1 VNHQLI
7 IAVAMGGAIGSIARY
22 LVGVGSG
29 KLFGF
34 DFPWGTLII
43 NIVGSFLIGVFVESF
58 ALRWDLSQF
67 WRVFLTV
74 GICGGFTT
82 FSTFSLD
89 AYLLMDRGQLAPAAA
104 YMAASVVLSIMGL
117 FAGLQLIRAVS

>member
-1 VNHQLI
+1 MNPQLI
-7 IAVAMGGAIGSIARY
+7 AAVAIGGAIGFVARY

-29 KLFGF
+29 KLFGLN
-34 DFPWGTLII
+34 FPWGTLAI

-58 ALRWDLSQF
+58 ALRWDLSQV
-67 WRVFLTV
+67 WRAFLTV

-89 AYLLMDRGQLAPAAA
+89 AYLLMDRGELGLAAA
-104 YMAASVVLSIMGL
+104 YLAGSVVRSIAGL
-117 FAGLQLIRAVS
+117 FAGLQLIRAIS

>member
-1 VNHQLI
+1 VNPQLI
-7 IAVAMGGAIGSIARY
+7 IAVAIGGAIGSIARY

-43 NIVGSFLIGVFVESF
+43 NIVGSFLIGAFVESF

-89 AYLLMDRGQLAPAAA
+89 AYLLMDRGQLVPAAA
-104 YMAASVVLSIMGL
+104 HMAASIVLSVLGL
-117 FAGLQLIRAVS
+117 FAGIQLIRAVF